1 MLSAK
6 YRGIV
11 FALCMSLLMSG
22 VMSLVITILNLG
34 LSPRV
39 ALPWLRAWLFSFVIA
54 FPTIV
59 LVSPA
64 VNALVGCIV
73 ADEKPQPLE

>member
-1 MLSAK
+1 
-6 YRGIV
+6 
-11 FALCMSLLMSG
+11 
-22 VMSLVITILNLG
+22 
-34 LSPRV
+34 
-39 ALPWLRAWLFSFVIA
+39 PWLRAWLFSFVIA

-73 ADEKPQPLE
+73 ADEK